1 MKKMYQIAYS
11 KTVRRWTAMQVD
23 ENNFPKILCIGKTPA
38 ECFEKLDKADGLDK
52 KAIFAIEIE
61 QWPF

>member
-1 MKKMYQIAYS
+1 
-11 KTVRRWTAMQVD
+11 MQVD